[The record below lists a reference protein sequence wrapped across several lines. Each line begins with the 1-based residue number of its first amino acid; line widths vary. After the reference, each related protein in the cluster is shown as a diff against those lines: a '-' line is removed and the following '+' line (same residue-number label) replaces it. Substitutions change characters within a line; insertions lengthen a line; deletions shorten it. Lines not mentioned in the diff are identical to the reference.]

1 MKTRINLYRDEF
13 KPQFVWLT
21 VANML
26 LLSFI
31 VLLVLSGIY
40 YSVWKAMDNRANELN
55 ELRATIQQR
64 QATLDELTV
73 QLTQRKKDPVL
84 LKQLEMRKTVLASN
98 QQLATKLD
106 SLNSLQETPF
116 STAFESFSNADRN
129 DVWLSAFRINEN
141 LVRIEGKISRPE
153 ALPAWLQA
161 VGKTTYFKNKS
172 FQTANVT
179 REQGQ
184 LNFVIENI
192 GPNKDAGDE

>member
-40 YSVWKAMDNRANELN
+40 YTVWKTMESRTNELS

-64 QATLDELTV
+64 QATLDDLTNS
-73 QLTQRKKDPVL
+73 LTQREKDPIL
-84 LKQLEMRKTVLASN
+84 LNQLAMRKTLLVSN

-106 SLNSLQETPF
+106 SLNNLQKTPF
-116 STAFESFSNADRN
+116 STVFDSFSVADRN
-129 DVWLSAFRINEN
+129 DVWLSSFKINDN
-141 LVRIEGKISRPE
+141 LVRIEGNISRPE

-161 VGKTTYFKNKS
+161 VGKTEYFQNKS
-172 FQTANVT
+172 FRSASVT

-184 LNFVIENI
+184 LSFVIENTQS
-192 GPNKDAGDE
+192 KRDAEHE